1 MTATNDFIR
10 RRDVEFAG
18 KPTSSMP
25 KDFIERRDVALDS
38 RSKDSRKKRALTLAG
53 GGPAVGIGLGVLQAL
68 QRFPEIKFD
77 VWSLSCVG
85 AWLGCLYHVSP
96 KRDDTDKLKYVEN
109 LMEGF
114 FRADEVYDKFPCPT
128 VFLPDIPE
136 MISAYLRFMIDPRS
150 YSNLVVPTEIRKGYQ
165 DLLNYYL
172 RPSRWSYGDF
182 CHLTLNSIL
191 APNPIARFLMSM
203 IYKSD
208 LPGQNKLWFGP
219 DYHLLKDFDMKLLEE
234 REVPILY
241 HNAYN
246 VDQQELQLFSNKD
259 PKYPKITAQTLC
271 ACSGLPYIL
280 SPIKI
285 NGSTYV
291 EGATIDTVGF
301 WHLLDNH
308 PDLDEVWV
316 CRILD
321 THQIRPH
328 HNLVEALNNLVM
340 LFAST
345 TSEDDVKLF
354 RFHLENL
361 NGRLAAHAANKGHK
375 PHLIEL
381 FEFPVDYQTSYEWTH
396 TNLRESA
403 RASYVTALDTIH
415 KYLAHSRTNT
425 IRPAPMTGPSLV
437 PANAPSSRG
446 RKVKNVTAADYR
458 PAGE

>member
-1 MTATNDFIR
+1 MSTPNDSVLR
-10 RRDVEFAG
+10 VE
-18 KPTSSMP
+18 P
-25 KDFIERRDVALDS
+25 DVAFANS
-38 RSKDSRKKRALTLAG
+38 RDKPAKRRALTLAG

-68 QRFPEIKFD
+68 QKFPEIKFD

-96 KRDDTDKLKYVEN
+96 KRTQEEKLKFVTS

-114 FRADEVYDKFPCPT
+114 FREDRVYDKFPCPT
-128 VFLPDIPE
+128 VFVPDIPE
-136 MISAYLRFMIDPRS
+136 IISAYLCFMIDPTS
-150 YSNLVVPTEIRKGYQ
+150 YANLIVPSEIQKAYQ

-182 CHLTLNSIL
+182 CHLMLNSIL
-191 APNPIARFLMSM
+191 APNPAARFLMSM

-208 LPGQNKLWFGP
+208 VPGQNKLWFGP
-219 DYHLLKDFDMKLLEE
+219 SYNLLKAFDTELLEE
-234 REVPILY
+234 NDVPILY

-246 VDQQELQLFSNKD
+246 VDLQKLQLFSNKNSD
-259 PKYPKITAQTLC
+259 YPKITAQTLC
-271 ACSGLPYIL
+271 ACSGLPFIL
-280 SPIKI
+280 SPVTI

-301 WHLLDNH
+301 WDLLENH
-308 PDLDEVWV
+308 PDLDEIWV

-340 LFAST
+340 LFAGT

-354 RFHLENL
+354 RFHLEKL
-361 NGRLAAHAANKGHK
+361 NESRAAEAAKTNSK
-375 PHLIEL
+375 PNRIEL

-403 RASYVTALDTIH
+403 KASQASAEKTIRE
-415 KYLAHSRTNT
+415 YLAQGSRQG
-425 IRPAPMTGPSLV
+425 IR
-437 PANAPSSRG
+437 
-446 RKVKNVTAADYR
+446 
-458 PAGE
+458 

>member
-1 MTATNDFIR
+1 MAIPDNFIGR
-10 RRDVEFAG
+10 RKVAMAS
-18 KPTSSMP
+18 KPNAST
-25 KDFIERRDVALDS
+25 
-38 RSKDSRKKRALTLAG
+38 KKRALTFAG
-53 GGPAVGIGLGVLQAL
+53 GGPAVGIGLGVLRAL
-68 QRFPEIKFD
+68 QESPAIEFE

-96 KRDDTDKLKYVEN
+96 KPKRTRQDKLKYVEG

-114 FRADEVYDKFPCPT
+114 FREDRVYDKFPCPT

-150 YSNLVVPTEIRKGYQ
+150 YTNLVIPEEIQKGYQ
-165 DLLNYYL
+165 DLLDYYL

-182 CHLTLNSIL
+182 CHLMLNSML
-191 APNPIARFLMSM
+191 APNPAARFLMSM

-208 LPGQNKLWFGP
+208 LPGLNKLWFGP

-234 REVPILY
+234 NDVPILY

-246 VDQQELQLFSNKD
+246 IDRQELQLFSNKD
-259 PKYPKITAQTLC
+259 EKYPKITTQTLC

-280 SPIKI
+280 SPVQID
-285 NGSTYV
+285 GSTYV

-308 PDLDEVWV
+308 PDLEEIWV

-321 THQIRPH
+321 THQIHPH

-354 RFHLENL
+354 RFHLQEL
-361 NGRLAAHAANKGHK
+361 NEQLAAEAAKKGHE
-375 PHLIEL
+375 PRPIEL
-381 FEFPVDYQTSYEWTH
+381 IEFPVDYHTSYEWTH
-396 TNLRESA
+396 TNLRKSA
-403 RASYVTALDTIH
+403 CASYLTA
-415 KYLAHSRTNT
+415 RTT
-425 IRPAPMTGPSLV
+425 IREYIA
-437 PANAPSSRG
+437 
-446 RKVKNVTAADYR
+446 KH
-458 PAGE
+458 